1 MVSLT
6 TGNVMYTALAYACG
20 KSIAVI
26 CLIRILVLLKFH
38 LQLFDRF
45 VCFYILI
52 TVVGGPIFIS
62 YNLECPIV

>member
-20 KSIAVI
+20 KSIAVT

-45 VCFYILI
+45 VCHILI

-62 YNLECPIV
+62 